1 MDDKTAYDFDTAV
14 ERRGTASVKWDL
26 VDRLFSGHDLLPLW
40 VADMDFASPQPVI
53 EALVRRAQ
61 HGVFGYTACMDGY
74 YDAAIAWTG
83 ERHGWQVQKDW
94 LVFCPGV
101 VPALN
106 MAVQAF
112 TSPGGGVIIQQP
124 VYYPFMRSILGNGRR
139 VVNNPLRLSGGR
151 YEMDFDDLARKAR
164 DPDAK
169 LMILCSPHNPVG
181 RVWTR
186 PELEQ
191 LGAIC
196 CENNITV
203 VADEIHADLV
213 LPGHQHT
220 AFASLSEDCLQAAIT
235 CTSPSK
241 TFNLAGLHTAHA
253 IIADPEKRDAF
264 SKALVQSGLQWPNAF
279 GTVAHEAAYRSGGPW
294 LEQLLRY
301 LKDNLEFLKGF
312 IAGHLPQVQVIEP
325 EATYLVWL
333 DCRALGLDWQGLKNL
348 MQQQA
353 GVALD
358 EGYIFGHEGRGFER
372 INIACPRSILREC
385 LERMAAAVRRHVNT
399 AHTPAGL

>member
-1 MDDKTAYDFDTAV
+1 MDDKTVYDFDAV
-14 ERRGTASVKWDL
+14 IERRGTAAVKWDL
-26 VDRLFSGHDLLPLW
+26 VDRLFNGHDLLPLW
-40 VADMDFASPQPVI
+40 VADMDFASPRPVI

-61 HGVFGYTACMDGY
+61 HGVFGYTACMDSY
-74 YDAAIAWTG
+74 YDAAIAWMR
-83 ERHGWQVQKDW
+83 ERHGWQLQKDW
-94 LVFCPGV
+94 IVFCPGV
-101 VPALN
+101 VPALT

-112 TSPGGGVIIQQP
+112 TRPGGGVIIQQP
-124 VYYPFMRSILGNGRR
+124 VYYPFMRSIVANGRR
-139 VVNNPLRLSGGR
+139 IINNPLRLSAGR
-151 YEMDFDDLARKAR
+151 YEMDFEDLARKAR
-164 DPDAK
+164 DPQAT
-169 LMILCSPHNPVG
+169 LLILCSPHNPVG

-213 LPGHQHT
+213 LPGYRHT
-220 AFASLSEDCLQAAIT
+220 PFAALSDDFLQASIT

-241 TFNLAGLHTAHA
+241 TFNLAGLHTAHT
-253 IIADPEKRDAF
+253 IIADQEKRQAF
-264 SKALVQSGLQWPNAF
+264 SNALVQSSLQWPSAF

-294 LEQLLRY
+294 LAQLLEY
-301 LKDNLEFLKGF
+301 LQGNLQFLKAC
-312 IAGHLPQVQVIEP
+312 IAEHLPQVQVIEP

-333 DCRALGLDWQGLKNL
+333 DCRKLSLEWLDLKEL

-353 GVALD
+353 RVALD
-358 EGYIFGHEGRGFER
+358 EGSIFGDEGRGFER

-385 LERMAAAVRRHVNT
+385 LERMAKAVKRHVNT
-399 AHTPAGL
+399 ADTPASL